1 MALARPEDGRIGD
14 IWRIRGLDH
23 EMVVEKLNRYAITLN
38 SISEPQP
45 SGWGYDLDDWDNVLY
60 RIRGEPGR
68 GPGRRCRAPLH
79 RPQPGERCS
88 GPGYSRDVQQ
98 PRRPQEARCHG
109 CLLSCLDRVGGSAEC
124 RVAL

>member
-60 RIRGEPGR
+60 RIRENLDEVQVGDVVHLYTDPSRASGARDPGTAEMYSN
-68 GPGRRCRAPLH
+68 PGDRRKLGATGACCPA
-79 RPQPGERCS
+79 
-88 GPGYSRDVQQ
+88 
-98 PRRPQEARCHG
+98 
-109 CLLSCLDRVGGSAEC
+109 
-124 RVAL
+124 